1 MFNEQVD
8 GNIDIVDLRM
18 PTSGF
23 GDFRFQLA
31 NYYDSDLIQ
40 ELKDQG
46 IEVNEEDV
54 VADVRNRG
62 IPVKNPYRL
71 QPEDSRIIW
80 MEQERFS
87 HILLPH
93 RVLEFKNDFD
103 IWDDATTIGNF
114 IFNAIK
120 GFPIVNVYPGEGGQ
134 SKFYVYEIFKTRNF
148 LKVLV
153 HDDGSIITAFPS
165 EYKN

>member
-54 VADVRNRG
+54 VADVENRG
-62 IPVKNPYRL
+62 IPVDNPYRL

-120 GFPIVNVYPGEGGQ
+120 GFPIVNIYPGEGGQ

>member
-1 MFNEQVD
+1 M
-8 GNIDIVDLRM
+8 
-18 PTSGF
+18 
-23 GDFRFQLA
+23 
-31 NYYDSDLIQ
+31 
-40 ELKDQG
+40 
-46 IEVNEEDV
+46 
-54 VADVRNRG
+54 
-62 IPVKNPYRL
+62 
-71 QPEDSRIIW
+71 
-80 MEQERFS
+80 FS